1 MAMSGMGMMAGM
13 AAGQALVSAL
23 MGGGSGA
30 VGGMMGAGMLG
41 RGMKGAASMGGSSI
55 LSGLLGNSGSGMGR
69 GGMGMRGGRGMNGQ
83 GSQAGDF
90 GSGST
95 EVLQQVVGARPQQ
108 TRSFELISKLP
119 GRRRY
124 RAMTL
129 TEELAQLL
137 QEKLQQLSFL
147 QEVQVN
153 AATGSLLFLFPQD
166 EQAEEQMDK
175 LAAFLQERI
184 FRPLPRLRLDDG
196 LSLEA
201 HAGLLTKSI
210 RGTVRDF
217 SAWIKSHTGG
227 WLDVSSVAS
236 IFFLCKGLQQMLAA
250 QQLPSGSQM
259 FWWAVS
265 LMRGWRTV

>member
-23 MGGGSGA
+23 MGGGS

-41 RGMKGAASMGGSSI
+41 RGMKGAASMGGSPI

-69 GGMGMRGGRGMNGQ
+69 GGRGMNRQ
-83 GSQAGDF
+83 GGHAGDF

-95 EVLQQVVGARPQQ
+95 EVLQRIVGARPQQ
-108 TRSFELISKLP
+108 TGRFELVSKLP

-124 RAMTL
+124 RAIGL

-147 QEVQVN
+147 QEMQVN

-175 LAAFLQERI
+175 LAAFLQGRI
-184 FRPLPRLRLDDG
+184 FRPLPRPVPVAD

-227 WLDVSSVAS
+227 WLDVSSAAS
-236 IFFLCKGLQQMLAA
+236 IFFLCKGLQKMLAS

-265 LMRGWRTV
+265 LMRGWQTI

>member
-30 VGGMMGAGMLG
+30 ADGMMGAFLP
-41 RGMKGAASMGGSSI
+41 
-55 LSGLLGNSGSGMGR
+55 
-69 GGMGMRGGRGMNGQ
+69 GMGMRGAAPLGGRGMGRQ
-83 GSQAGDF
+83 GRRAAGFGPAGMEMPKLADIPGFSAGSQKM
-90 GSGST
+90 
-95 EVLQQVVGARPQQ
+95 LP
-108 TRSFELISKLP
+108 FELVSKLP

-124 RAMTL
+124 RAIGL

-175 LAAFLQERI
+175 LAAFLQGRI
-184 FRPLPRLRLDDG
+184 FRPLPRLVTVAD

-210 RGTVRDF
+210 RSTVRDF

-236 IFFLCKGLQQMLAA
+236 IFFLCKGLQKMLAA

>member
-30 VGGMMGAGMLG
+30 AGGMMGSFMP
-41 RGMKGAASMGGSSI
+41 
-55 LSGLLGNSGSGMGR
+55 
-69 GGMGMRGGRGMNGQ
+69 GMGMRGGRGMSRQ
-83 GSQAGDF
+83 GRRAA
-90 GSGST
+90 GSGPVGM
-95 EVLQQVVGARPQQ
+95 EMPKPADIPGLPAGAQQAVPFALV
-108 TRSFELISKLP
+108 SKLP

-124 RAMTL
+124 RTL
-129 TEELAQLL
+129 GLTAELAQLL

-175 LAAFLQERI
+175 LAAFLQGRI
-184 FRPLPRLRLDDG
+184 FRPLPRPVPVAD

-201 HAGLLTKSI
+201 HAGLLTRSI

-227 WLDVSSVAS
+227 WLDVSSAAS
-236 IFFLCKGLQQMLAA
+236 IFFLCKGLQQMLAS

-265 LMRGWRTV
+265 LMRGWQTV